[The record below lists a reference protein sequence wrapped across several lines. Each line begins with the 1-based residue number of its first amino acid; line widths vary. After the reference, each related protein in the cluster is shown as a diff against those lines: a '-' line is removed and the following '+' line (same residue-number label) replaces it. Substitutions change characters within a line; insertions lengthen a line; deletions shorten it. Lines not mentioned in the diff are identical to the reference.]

1 MKKGTCSIKTV
12 SEKALTVAFKIE
24 NYDIHCFKLFK
35 LLVTGKASKQD

>member
-12 SEKALTVAFKIE
+12 SEKTLTVAFKIE